1 MDPGSFFVKEKKKC
15 FINIYVFFKEM
26 EELIISTSNLLHLT
40 TLILALTPSGLVVD
54 KTNATH
60 KTYKTYC

>member
-1 MDPGSFFVKEKKKC
+1 
-15 FINIYVFFKEM
+15 M